1 MSRCP
6 LSEADAGT
14 SAIATLFANGG
25 PAATL
30 APDGPGIEA
39 DIGVGLHVA
48 LGNLVNEMTA
58 ERQRKERLALDVS
71 YITAPG
77 TSFSALPGA
86 TADWGPKRGWAW
98 AVQRI
103 TVSGFAATT
112 DFVTAFR
119 GTSTSDTVPAHALF
133 TFQEAVAGGVS
144 TWTPGRTGLILRGR
158 ESLVFGGT
166 FTGSVAAPLVIS
178 VDAVQLAEA
187 KLPYFLL

>member
-1 MSRCP
+1 M
-6 LSEADAGT
+6 SEADAGT

-39 DIGVGLHVA
+39 DIGVGLHIA

-58 ERQRKERLALDVS
+58 ERQRKERLALDVTYVS
-71 YITAPG
+71 APG
-77 TSFSALPGA
+77 VSYAALPGA

-98 AVQRI
+98 AIQRI
-103 TVSGFAATT
+103 TVSGLAATT
-112 DFVTAFR
+112 DFATVFR
-119 GTSTSDTVPAHALF
+119 GNSTAAAVPENALF
-133 TFQEAVAGGVS
+133 TFQIATLGAVAP
-144 TWTPGRTGLILRGR
+144 WTPGRTGLILRAR

-166 FTGSVAAPLVIS
+166 FTGSATAPLVIS